1 MAQLLDGEA
10 TPRHPGGPLSEL
22 APSWAPDEDLRRPA
36 AYKTATTYY
45 RNHAGHL
52 GAAATGNEDAWG
64 CRELGDPVKLIDAM
78 VGCLLGAEQT
88 VIVPGTEHAQDDD
101 AASEAKAAAEA
112 RQRLGEWADKE
123 LLALRMQQAERG
135 AVRSGDG
142 VYTLAW
148 EPSNRWALLRTHDP
162 GFHFPLW
169 PEDCE
174 LDDVG
179 LPTCVHF
186 EWELPEDWRRT

>member
-10 TPRHPGGPLSEL
+10 NPHHPGGPLSGL
-22 APSWAPDEDLRRPA
+22 AQSWAPDEDLRRPA
-36 AYKTATTYY
+36 AYKTATAYY

-112 RQRLGEWADKE
+112 RQRLEEWADKE
-123 LLALRMQQAERG
+123 LLALRMQR
-135 AVRSGDG
+135 
-142 VYTLAW
+142 
-148 EPSNRWALLRTHDP
+148 
-162 GFHFPLW
+162 
-169 PEDCE
+169 
-174 LDDVG
+174 
-179 LPTCVHF
+179 
-186 EWELPEDWRRT
+186 

>member
-1 MAQLLDGEA
+1 MRIRDVLIDAWSWLNYWTERRIRITQVARSPGSPSRGRRTRICA
-10 TPRHPGGPLSEL
+10 T
-22 APSWAPDEDLRRPA
+22 A
-36 AYKTATTYY
+36 AYKTATAYY

-112 RQRLGEWADKE
+112 RQRLEEWADKE
-123 LLALRMQQAERG
+123 LLALRMQR
-135 AVRSGDG
+135 
-142 VYTLAW
+142 
-148 EPSNRWALLRTHDP
+148 
-162 GFHFPLW
+162 
-169 PEDCE
+169 
-174 LDDVG
+174 
-179 LPTCVHF
+179 
-186 EWELPEDWRRT
+186 